1 MKITSS
7 NGPAPT
13 GGSRRKIAIALA
25 AVAAAALLF
34 AGQATAKPGKE
45 RERHGRPERP
55 SVETTT
61 TIAAVPT
68 TTVQSNTTLITRP
81 TTTTTTTS
89 TTTGGGPECGPRW
102 KVEGPGCVPC
112 DPSGTSTTQAG
123 GTCAPPP
130 STTTTTATTATA
142 ITTTAIPTTTIV
154 PTAVPITTT
163 TTEVPEELAVPNPWE
178 EPNHGCTEGSYWYGN
193 GCVSDGRVWR

>member
-1 MKITSS
+1 MKITLPA
-7 NGPAPT
+7 GPAPT
-13 GGSRRKIAIALA
+13 GGSRRKIALALG

-68 TTVQSNTTLITRP
+68 TTVQSNTTLVTRP
-81 TTTTTTTS
+81 TTTTTTTTS

-112 DPSGTSTTQAG
+112 DPSGTATTQAG

-130 STTTTTATTATA
+130 STTT

-154 PTAVPITTT
+154 PA
-163 TTEVPEELAVPNPWE
+163 EVPVELAVPNPFE
-178 EPNHGCTEGSYWYGN
+178 EPDHGCTEGEYWNGN